1 MHRFNKQ
8 RLFYKLKSKEKMKKV
23 MFMFAAAAM
32 FAACG
37 NTQKPVEQVEEQVE
51 EAVVVDTTLNAADTA
66 AVLAELGV
74 ASVEEANADT
84 LQVKLDAIL
93 AGKFEAFE
101 KAQAEA
107 AAATEEA
114 TEGAAEEATAP
125 TEE

>member
-1 MHRFNKQ
+1 
-8 RLFYKLKSKEKMKKV
+8 MKKV

-37 NTQKPVEQVEEQVE
+37 NTQKPVEQVE

>member
-1 MHRFNKQ
+1 
-8 RLFYKLKSKEKMKKV
+8 MKKV

-37 NTQKPVEQVEEQVE
+37 NTKKPVEQVEEQVE

-93 AGKFEAFE
+93 AGKFEAYE
-101 KAQAEA
+101 AAQKAAAEA
-107 AAATEEA
+107 AQAVEGAVEEA
-114 TEGAAEEATAP
+114 TEAAVEAVEEAKQ
-125 TEE
+125 

>member
-1 MHRFNKQ
+1 
-8 RLFYKLKSKEKMKKV
+8 MKKV

-114 TEGAAEEATAP
+114 TEEAAEEATAP